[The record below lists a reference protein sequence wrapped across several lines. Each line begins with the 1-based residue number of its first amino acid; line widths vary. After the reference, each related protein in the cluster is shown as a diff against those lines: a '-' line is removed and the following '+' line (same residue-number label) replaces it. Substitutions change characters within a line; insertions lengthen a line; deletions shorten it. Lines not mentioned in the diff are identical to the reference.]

1 MTRLLAVLALVAG
14 ILFEPALAA
23 AQRAAKK
30 SSVRKTSSKAAA
42 AAKTMAAKRA
52 AAKKRLAARR
62 ASVPKAPVVSAK
74 VRAASESFVV
84 GAMDAV
90 AAAAVENSAALVPFF
105 EQLHQLEKQRGRS
118 LHVLQYGDSHT
129 ASDDWA
135 NQLRMLF
142 QGRFGNGGA
151 GFSYAGTPFRGYR
164 RFDVKGGQ
172 SARWETEGLLTRG
185 VDGHYGLGGASIVT
199 DRAGQYVYL
208 DADGEKI
215 ELHYLKQPG
224 GGRFRVLADGQEL
237 EVVDTNGP
245 LGPGHWNSK
254 PGEGLR
260 RYSVETLDDNP
271 VKLFGWVSEK
281 SQGLTWETLGINGA
295 QANISLRWEN
305 EQLKEYLTKRNPGL
319 LVLAYG
325 TNEASAPD
333 WDLEGYKATFRQVVE
348 RFRAMAPAAS
358 ILIVGPPDRAQRVKR
373 TWISVPKLD
382 MVAEAQ
388 RAVALETGCA
398 FWDLR
403 ERMGGDGAM
412 KRWVYAGYAQGD
424 FVHLTGPGYRLV
436 GETLYRDLMAH
447 YEEFRKIR
455 QRVFSEG
462 AGNEDNNGQAKE
474 NY

>member
-1 MTRLLAVLALVAG
+1 MLAVLAVAVG
-14 ILFEPALAA
+14 MILEPAWS
-23 AQRAAKK
+23 AAKRGVAK
-30 SSVRKTSSKAAA
+30 PVAKKTVATKTA
-42 AAKTMAAKRA
+42 AAKTAAAKRA

-62 ASVPKAPVVSAK
+62 GSSRVYVPRAPVVSARVK
-74 VRAASESFVV
+74 AASEEFVT

-90 AAAAVENSAALVPFF
+90 AAAAVENSAALIPFF
-105 EQLHQLEKQRGRS
+105 EQLHQLENQSGRS

-135 NQLRMLF
+135 NQLRTMF
-142 QGRFGNGGA
+142 QGRFGNGGS
-151 GFSYAGTPFRGYR
+151 GFSFAGTPFRGYR

-172 SARWETEGLLTRG
+172 SPHWETEGLLTRG

-199 DRAGQYVYL
+199 DRAGQFVYL

-224 GGRFRVLADGQEL
+224 GGRFRVMADGQEL
-237 EVVDTNGP
+237 EVVDTNGAM
-245 LGPGHWNSK
+245 GAGHWNSR

-281 SQGLTWETLGINGA
+281 SKGLTWETLGINGA
-295 QANISLRWEN
+295 QASISLRWEN
-305 EQLKEYLTKRNPGL
+305 EQLRQYIEKRNPGL

-333 WDLEGYKATFRQVVE
+333 WDMAGYKAMFRQVVE
-348 RFRAMAPAAS
+348 RFRAMAPSAS
-358 ILIVGPPDRAQRVKR
+358 ILIVGPPDRAQRVRR

-388 RAVALETGCA
+388 RAVAQETGCA

-424 FVHLTGPGYRLV
+424 FVHLTGQGYRLV

-462 AGNEDNNGQAKE
+462 ASNNDNGQAKE